1 MKNKIL
7 LIISILNTLIFL
19 PLIGSMKDVP
29 VPLHFG
35 INGKPDSFGN
45 KWLLIIFPVMAVI
58 FSLCTYIYRKKLGD
72 TPNLKAENGFFS
84 AFTML
89 TIGLGYAAYFES
101 IGGGNMSG
109 RIVSYYIIFGLGLLL
124 IYMGALMKNLKQ
136 NRFFGI
142 KTKYTLSSK
151 EIWNRTH
158 ALGSKTGIAGGILL
172 IVSGIIAFALDM
184 LIIAFIGLIL
194 AIILSAFVPM
204 IYSKKI
210 S

>member
-45 KWLLIIFPVMAVI
+45 KWWLIIFPIMAVI
-58 FSLCTYIYRKKLGD
+58 FSLCTYIYKKKLGD

-84 AFTML
+84 AFNFF
-89 TIGLGYAAYFES
+89 TIGLGYAAYLES

-109 RIVSYYIIFGLGLLL
+109 RIISYYIIFGIGLLM
-124 IYMGALMKNLKQ
+124 IYMGALMKNLQQ
-136 NRFFGI
+136 NKFFGI
-142 KTKYTLSSK
+142 KTKYTLNSK
-151 EIWNRTH
+151 EVWNRTH
-158 ALGSKTGIAGGILL
+158 ALSSKTGIAGGILL

>member
-29 VPLHFG
+29 VLLHFG

-58 FSLCTYIYRKKLGD
+58 FSLCTYIYRKKLGN

-89 TIGLGYAAYFES
+89 TIGLGYAAYLES
-101 IGGGNMSG
+101 IGGGNMSD

-124 IYMGALMKNLKQ
+124 IYMGVLMKNLKQ

-151 EIWNRTH
+151 EVWNRTH
-158 ALGSKTGIAGGILL
+158 ILGSKLSIVGGILL

>member
-7 LIISILNTLIFL
+7 LIISILNMLIFL

-45 KWLLIIFPVMAVI
+45 KWLLIILPIMAVI

-72 TPNLKAENGFFS
+72 TPNLKAENRFFS

-89 TIGLGYAAYFES
+89 TIGLGYAAYLES
-101 IGGGNMSG
+101 IGGVNMSG

-124 IYMGALMKNLKQ
+124 IYMGTLMKNLKQ

-142 KTKYTLSSK
+142 KTKCTLNSK
-151 EIWNRTH
+151 EVWNKTH
-158 ALGSKTGIAGGILL
+158 ILASKAGIAGGILL
-172 IVSGIIAFALDM
+172 IASGIIAFTLDM
-184 LIIAFIGLIL
+184 LVIAFIGLIL